1 MSKLLLTFWL
11 AVSAALTTA
20 APPLHVTPAPQR
32 AASPVVWV
40 QTYDREGRPA
50 AAASGFFVQPD
61 VVLTR
66 LNLIASADTAR
77 AFAPGDR
84 RGFKVL
90 GVVGVDRELGLV
102 LLKLEGARGV
112 PPTLDDGEWLKKG
125 GDVEA
130 LGSNANLQET
140 RSPAR
145 VSSVNL
151 PRYEITGAIP
161 AASYGGPVLTRD
173 GKAVGVVLGNTATRG
188 TLLAAS
194 VERVPSLVAR
204 MTPLKTLSEL
214 RERADSASAPR
225 DTSADDPPIIIQS
238 DPPADTTP
246 GRAPASSSQQ
256 QQQPPPVVVRQ
267 SQPAP
272 PLEAR
277 RAPPRTASTR
287 FPGEPETPVQSA
299 PPPPLAGATPD
310 IRDKTVGK
318 ATGAETKP
326 EPYTIVP
333 IFYGTD
339 RARTG
344 ATEPR
349 DFYGAGRG
357 KLELGMCEVSIPSEH
372 VPGQLESPSIWRL
385 EFKEDPKLHVV
396 LLSVKPLDAGEFHSQ
411 FQTRLGAA
419 ASRDVFVFVHGYNVK
434 FVDAAR
440 RTAQL
445 AYDLNFPGVPVLYSW
460 PSQGSLSGYTTDE
473 NEVVWTEPHLKQ
485 FLTDLAAQGASG
497 ARIHLVAHSMGNRAL
512 TNVLRSLAAERATP
526 LFSEVILTA
535 PDVDAEVFGRDLA
548 PAIQK
553 IARRV
558 TLYASSSDTALL
570 ASKKIHGYPR
580 AGDSLPEIIVVPG
593 MDSID
598 ASGIDTDMLG
608 HSYFAQMKVV
618 MDDMKLLLIASKLPG
633 ERSLLEQIRGASRY
647 WRLPGVIVT
656 RNGGTLT
663 PGARLL
669 SVRNGLLLAVLLVA
683 CAVAVWLILR
693 ARRRVAN

>member
-11 AVSAALTTA
+11 AVSAALTTV
-20 APPLHVTPAPQR
+20 APSLQVTPAPQR

-112 PPTLDDGEWLKKG
+112 VPPLDNGEWLEKG
-125 GDVEA
+125 GDVET
-130 LGSNANLQET
+130 LGSNENLQET

-161 AASYGGPVLTRD
+161 AVSYGGPVLTRD
-173 GKAVGVVLGNTATRG
+173 GRVVGVVLGNTATRG

-204 MTPLKTLSEL
+204 MTPLKTLSESQ
-214 RERADSASAPR
+214 ERADGASAPTTTPPVVTA
-225 DTSADDPPIIIQS
+225 TSSERPHIIIQR
-238 DPPADTTP
+238 DPPDSMS
-246 GRAPASSSQQ
+246 GRAPASSR
-256 QQQPPPVVVRQ
+256 PPPVIVR

-272 PLEAR
+272 PQAR

-287 FPGEPETPVQSA
+287 FPGEPETPVESA
-299 PPPPLAGATPD
+299 PPLAGATPD

-344 ATEPR
+344 AKEPG

-357 KLELGMCEVSIPSEH
+357 KLELGTCEVSIPREH
-372 VPGQLESPSIWRL
+372 ERGQLESPSLWRL

-419 ASRDVFVFVHGYNVK
+419 KSRDVFVFVHGYNVK

-445 AYDLNFPGVPVLYSW
+445 AFDLNFPGVPVLYSW

-656 RNGGTLT
+656 RNGGTIT

-669 SVRNGLLLAVLLVA
+669 TVRNGLLLAVLLVA
-683 CAVAVWLILR
+683 CALAVWLILR
-693 ARRRVAN
+693 ARRRAAN